1 MRIIITTIALF
12 ISNSILA
19 QKFTLIDRGW
29 ERPINYSDIVTEE
42 NLKDGW
48 YPIYTHELDSLILI
62 VEKFKTI
69 FQSGM
74 KRTNFNMLD
83 FETSHIEVEI
93 SNVQRAYGDRYDIN
107 IISKSEFA
115 KVSMKLSNSSISN
128 RENQQLIKKFYNYL
142 VKYRKPI

>member
-83 FETSHIEVEI
+83 FETSHIT
-93 SNVQRAYGDRYDIN
+93 
-107 IISKSEFA
+107 
-115 KVSMKLSNSSISN
+115 
-128 RENQQLIKKFYNYL
+128 
-142 VKYRKPI
+142 YRG